1 MGVAMVRNTSSHLN
15 NHLFEQLERLN
26 DDEMGGEDLKEEIE
40 RSKAMANISRVII
53 DNAKL
58 SLDARKLRADLTGEV
73 NLNSEFLAIET
84 E

>member
-1 MGVAMVRNTSSHLN
+1 MTRNTSSHLN

-40 RSKAMANISRVII
+40 RSKAMANLSRMII
-53 DNAKL
+53 ENAKL
-58 SLDARKLRADLTGEV
+58 SLEARKLKADLTGEV
-73 NLNSEFLAIET
+73 DLNNEFLAIET